1 MSLSLLKDS
10 EKPREKAQVEGI
22 ENLSD
27 HELIAIILNTGTSNQ
42 NVIELSLSLLIK
54 FGGLKGLMLTNI
66 HDLCKVKG
74 IKKAKAIKL
83 MAVFEIAKRV
93 SKKDAY
99 KLKVLSGESIYKL
112 LGPKLRY
119 EEQEHFIVVFLDT
132 RNQIISYKT
141 ISKGG
146 LDYSLLHPRDVFREA
161 VKSNASKIIFVH
173 NHPSGDATPSSSDIL
188 TTQQF
193 MELGEK
199 MGIPLIDHIIIGDGH
214 FYSFKSG
221 KVT

>member
-93 SKKDAY
+93 SKKT
-99 KLKVLSGESIYKL
+99 L
-112 LGPKLRY
+112 
-119 EEQEHFIVVFLDT
+119 
-132 RNQIISYKT
+132 IS
-141 ISKGG
+141 
-146 LDYSLLHPRDVFREA
+146 
-161 VKSNASKIIFVH
+161 
-173 NHPSGDATPSSSDIL
+173 
-188 TTQQF
+188 
-193 MELGEK
+193 
-199 MGIPLIDHIIIGDGH
+199 
-214 FYSFKSG
+214 
-221 KVT
+221 